1 MYEKILERTYNFSC
15 KYPVENKEPE
25 NLYPLYDP
33 TSPFKNIRNNRQN
46 EIMQKLKFTA
56 TIANKEV
63 TATCRS
69 NRNI

>member
-1 MYEKILERTYNFSC
+1 M
-15 KYPVENKEPE
+15 ENKEPE

>member
-1 MYEKILERTYNFSC
+1 M
-15 KYPVENKEPE
+15 ENKEPE

-46 EIMQKLKFTA
+46 KIMQKLKFTA
-56 TIANKEV
+56 TITNKEV
-63 TATCRS
+63 TANCRS